1 MAPWGHG
8 MGLSHIIYAG
18 FAAFALASALA
29 VVFTKNTVHSALYF
43 VTHLLCVSVLYA
55 LLQAP
60 LIAVLQVAIY
70 AGAVMVLFIFAIMIL
85 DASILEK
92 MSPSLERGQIAA
104 AISLALALLLG
115 FMSLTGRFHLESLL
129 APVSGTL
136 AEGNESI
143 AAIARLLYGKYLAAF
158 ELVGILLFVAVVGIM
173 VMAKRRLDS

>member
-1 MAPWGHG
+1 
-8 MGLSHIIYAG
+8 MGLSTLIYAA

-60 LIAVLQVAIY
+60 LIAVLQVAVY
-70 AGAVMVLFIFAIMIL
+70 AGAVMVLFVFAIMIL
-85 DASILEK
+85 DASVLE
-92 MSPSLERGQIAA
+92 SLAPSLQRGQMATAA
-104 AISLALALLLG
+104 ALALSLLLALMG
-115 FMSLTGRFHLESLL
+115 LTGRFHLDALL
-129 APVSGTL
+129 APAGGSL
-136 AEGNESI
+136 AEGNENI

-158 ELVGILLFVAVVGIM
+158 ELVGVLLFVAVVGIM